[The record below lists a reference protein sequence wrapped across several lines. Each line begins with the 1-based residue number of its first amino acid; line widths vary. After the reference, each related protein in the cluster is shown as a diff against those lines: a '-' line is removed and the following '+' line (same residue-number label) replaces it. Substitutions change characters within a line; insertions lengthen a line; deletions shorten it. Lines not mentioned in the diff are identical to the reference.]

1 MPFGDTPAFDRG
13 IDRGV
18 MMPVGELITSALSNK
33 GNPTGILQDNTFR
46 VQNAQEVR
54 IVDNKGNV
62 LFSGIGPDAARQAVA
77 LGQSISDEKGNKAG
91 WTIQTGERTIN
102 TDGSVGPMRYYDVA
116 NEKVN
121 KSVLGKIADI
131 ALPVAASF
139 IPGVGPVLGAAIGST
154 ASSVAQGRSLENTLL
169 RAGLAAGGSALGGQ
183 VFGGVAPG
191 SDAAINAVTNSAV
204 QNAVNAGAQAGASA
218 LGSVYGSATGSL
230 IDDIIVTALQKSA
243 PSATGGAIGTAAT
256 SLIPSPFDGAQLS
269 NVAPAQTQPAPVE
282 PAPVAYTP
290 PPEEIIATAIRQPA
304 STAVSN
310 IFPAVTG
317 GISNTLLD
325 QVINQPAQAAQPAET
340 QQEYTPPPEEI
351 ILTAP
356 QNILPP
362 AFTAPEAL
370 AASAAANALNSTV
383 AQSPDV
389 TQGMTPEEIQDVTMK
404 GAGGSGLLSKLT
416 ANMNLVDYL
425 QLASLVGSAGAGL
438 LGGGGGA
445 GTAVPYV
452 SPFGPGVGMGGLPAG
467 QDRRVNPN
475 IADYE
480 KYGFGPEAMFFA
492 SQPGPVL
499 APTTPGPA
507 SAMVNPQYVPLI

>member
-54 IVDNKGNV
+54 IVDKNGEV
-62 LFSGIGPDAARQAVA
+62 LFSGVGPDAARQAVA
-77 LGQSISDEKGNKAG
+77 VGQNLSDTLGNKAG

-102 TDGSVGPMRYYDVA
+102 TDGSVGPMRYFDVA

-154 ASSVAQGRSLENTLL
+154 ASSVAQGRSFKDTLL
-169 RAGLAAGGSALGGQ
+169 RAGLSAGGAAAGGAILGNAAGGGGATVGSNLPSFGALA
-183 VFGGVAPG
+183 APY
-191 SDAAINAVTNSAV
+191 A
-204 QNAVNAGAQAGASA
+204 AGAAGATA
-218 LGSVYGSATGSL
+218 GSVAGSAAGNL
-230 IDDIIVTALQKSA
+230 VDDIIVTALNKAA
-243 PSATGGAIGTAAT
+243 PSVLG
-256 SLIPSPFDGAQLS
+256 
-269 NVAPAQTQPAPVE
+269 
-282 PAPVAYTP
+282 
-290 PPEEIIATAIRQPA
+290 
-304 STAVSN
+304 
-310 IFPAVTG
+310 PAVTG

-325 QVINQPAQAAQPAET
+325 RVISQPTPASQPAQPQPVEAG
-340 QQEYTPPPEEI
+340 PEI
-351 ILTAP
+351 VATA
-356 QNILPP
+356 QNILPSS
-362 AFTAPEAL
+362 FTTPEAL

-383 AQSPDV
+383 AQSPET
-389 TQGMTPEEIQDVTMK
+389 TQGMTQQEIEDITMA
-404 GAGGSGLLSKLT
+404 GAGGGGLFGNLT

-438 LGGGGGA
+438 LGGGGGGS

-452 SPFGPGVGMGGLPAG
+452 SPFGPGMGAGGMPTGPSRQL
-467 QDRRVNPN
+467 NPT

-480 KYGFGPEAMFFA
+480 RYGFGPEALFFA
-492 SQPGPVL
+492 PQSNVV
-499 APTTPGPA
+499 APTTTGPA